1 MNLMFSDTNKNSQL
15 KTEIIDT
22 IIGYD
27 DRAKNKNRQLLS
39 KRILEARRAIE
50 KHHEKKEL
58 SENLDDYWPGFEAE

>member
-1 MNLMFSDTNKNSQL
+1 MFNNTNKNRQL

-22 IIGYD
+22 IIGYND
-27 DRAKNKNRQLLS
+27 HAKNKNRQQLS

-58 SENLDDYWPGFEAE
+58 NENLDDYWPIAEAD

>member
-1 MNLMFSDTNKNSQL
+1 MFSNANKSSQL

-22 IIGYD
+22 IIGYN
-27 DRAKNKNRQLLS
+27 DRAKNKSRQLLS

-58 SENLDDYWPGFEAE
+58 AENLDDYWPGLEAE

>member
-1 MNLMFSDTNKNSQL
+1 MFSDANKNNQL

-39 KRILEARRAIE
+39 KRILVARRAIE

-58 SENLDDYWPGFEAE
+58 NENLDDYWPGLEAE